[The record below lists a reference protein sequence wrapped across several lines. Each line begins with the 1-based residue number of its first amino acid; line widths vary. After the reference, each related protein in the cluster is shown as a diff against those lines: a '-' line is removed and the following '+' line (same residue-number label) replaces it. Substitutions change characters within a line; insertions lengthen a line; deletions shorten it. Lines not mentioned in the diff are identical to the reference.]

1 MSDVAVIH
9 AVFKEIFGENANF
22 YDFTDRLKAQKA
34 VFLLQELGVTCGDYS
49 FGWYKHGPYSQQL
62 QNTLI
67 SPYSEQADISFSDA
81 GKSAIGKVKAM
92 LSVPHTGYSDATWL
106 EAIGSIRYLKAR
118 WYQTATKDS
127 ILKKLSDLKPKLD
140 NSVLNSKAYDA
151 LEQYGKV

>member
-1 MSDVAVIH
+1 MSDAAVIH
-9 AVFKEIFGENANF
+9 AVFKEIFGQEANF
-22 YDFTDRLKAQKA
+22 YEFDDRLKAQKA
-34 VFLLQELGVTCGDYS
+34 VFLLQELGVSCGDYS

-92 LSVPHTGYSDATWL
+92 LNVPHADYSDATWL

-127 ILKKLSDLKPKLD
+127 ILKKLSELKPNLD
-140 NSVLNSKAYDA
+140 NNDLNVIAYDA
-151 LEQYGKV
+151 LEKYGKV

>member
-1 MSDVAVIH
+1 MSDAAVIH
-9 AVFKEIFGENANF
+9 AVFKEIFGKEANF
-22 YDFTDRLKAQKA
+22 YEFDDRLKAQKA
-34 VFLLQELGVTCGDYS
+34 VFLLQELGVSCGDYS
-49 FGWYKHGPYSQQL
+49 FGWYKYGPYSQQL

-92 LSVPHTGYSDATWL
+92 LNVPHADYSDETWL

-127 ILKKLSDLKPKLD
+127 ILKKLSELKPNLD
-140 NSVLNSKAYDA
+140 NNDLNVIAYDA
-151 LEQYGKV
+151 LEKYGKV